1 MLASLKTKLP
11 MAEIVLP
18 TWIGLLVGIAY
29 YFGAMVGFAFTLPNQ
44 SVSTLW
50 PPNSIM
56 LAFLLLQPRQ
66 RYWIILLAAFPAHL
80 VLQLQSGVPLPLI
93 LSRFIWT
100 FG

>member
-29 YFGAMVGFAFTLPNQ
+29 YFGAMVGFALTLPNH

-56 LAFLLLQPRQ
+56 LAFLLLQPPKVLDYPSRGVSCPPCDS
-66 RYWIILLAAFPAHL
+66 AAKRCAAAAHL
-80 VLQLQSGVPLPLI
+80 MLVYQQLQ
-93 LSRFIWT
+93 
-100 FG
+100 

>member
-29 YFGAMVGFAFTLPNQ
+29 YFGAMVGFALTLPNH

-56 LAFLLLQPRQ
+56 RNAKGVTIVILQNEGKESGTRFSLGP
-66 RYWIILLAAFPAHL
+66 
-80 VLQLQSGVPLPLI
+80 SGVNLKLK
-93 LSRFIWT
+93 
-100 FG
+100 